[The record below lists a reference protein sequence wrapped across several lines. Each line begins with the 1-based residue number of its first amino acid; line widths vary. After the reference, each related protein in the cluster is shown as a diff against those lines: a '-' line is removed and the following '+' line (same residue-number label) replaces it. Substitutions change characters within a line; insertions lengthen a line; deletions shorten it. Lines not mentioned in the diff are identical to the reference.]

1 MTGPARNPAVAG
13 CGEIAQRAGDGA
25 AVLGTVDLMAEAA
38 RRAGADAG
46 GRLLERVEV
55 VASVM
60 SISLRHPD
68 PGRLVADRLGLAG
81 ARTLQTRIGGNLPQY
96 LLNDLGA
103 EIAAGRLDVALIV
116 GGETVHSRK
125 KSPETA
131 VAELDD
137 PLPDG
142 EPAPRVGD
150 DRPGWTDDEAVH
162 QAAIPTQVYPL
173 FESALRAAA
182 GRGLEGHRRHISE
195 LWAHFAAASGG
206 RAAAWSTKA
215 WSPEEIRTPG
225 AGNRMVTYPYTKL
238 MCANIFTD
246 QAAAVLLCS
255 SEAARAAGVAD
266 HRLVYLHA
274 GADGA
279 DRQALTE
286 RWSLAESPGL
296 RTVAGDTLTAAGLGV
311 DDIARFDLYSCFP
324 AAVQMAMRE
333 LGLAGPGG
341 GDDRPLTVTGGLS
354 FFGGPG
360 NNYVTHS
367 VAAMVDACRTDP
379 GSVGMVTGVGYS
391 LTKHSA
397 GIYSSRPPARGFARV
412 DPAATQA
419 RVEAAGPTR
428 TPAGA
433 YAGPATVETTA
444 VQFGRDNDP
453 VLGVLAVFTPDGR
466 RALAN
471 TTDPWALLS
480 MTTEEW
486 AGRRVELTTDGAVN
500 RLAGA
505 GEATSG
511 EGPASGPAA

>member
-1 MTGPARNPAVAG
+1 MSPARNPAVAG
-13 CGEIAQRAGDGA
+13 CGEISQRAGDGA
-25 AVLGTVDLMAEAA
+25 AVLGAADLMAEAA

-68 PGRLVADRLGLAG
+68 PGRLVADRLGLSG
-81 ARTLQTRIGGNLPQY
+81 VRTLQTRIGGNLPQY

-125 KSPETA
+125 KSTRAA

-142 EPAPRVGD
+142 EPAMLVGD

-173 FESALRAAA
+173 FESALRAGA
-182 GRGLEGHRRHISE
+182 GRGLEDHRRHVSE
-195 LWAHFAAASGG
+195 LWARFAAVAGG

-225 AGNRMVTYPYTKL
+225 PGNRMVTYPYTKL

-255 SEAARAAGVAD
+255 PEAARAAGVAD
-266 HRLVYLHA
+266 DRLVYLRA

-279 DRQALTE
+279 DRQFFTE
-286 RWSLAESPGL
+286 RWSLGESPGL
-296 RTVAGDTLTAAGLGV
+296 RAVTGDTLAAAGLGV

-324 AAVQMAMRE
+324 SAVQMAMQE
-333 LGLAGPGG
+333 LGLAGPAG

-367 VAAMVDACRTDP
+367 VAAMVDACRADP
-379 GSVGMVTGVGYS
+379 GSLGMVTGVGYY

-397 GIYSSRPPARGFARV
+397 GIYSTEPPPAGFVRV
-412 DPAATQA
+412 DPAATKA
-419 RVEAAGPTR
+419 RVEAASPAR

-444 VQFGRDNDP
+444 VQCGRESDP
-453 VLGVLAVFTPDGR
+453 VLGVLAVLTPDGR

-471 TTDPWALLS
+471 TTDPAALAS
-480 MTTEEW
+480 MTEEEW
-486 AGRRVELTTDGAVN
+486 AGRPVELTTDGAVN
-500 RLAGA
+500 RLA
-505 GEATSG
+505 EAR
-511 EGPASGPAA
+511 